1 MLGGQRII
9 VAVGV
14 RKILRKV
21 PGSTA
26 ITKLVLNTQRF
37 VESFVVFAV
46 PLRLSHRRVG
56 QVEVVLEATGEVLV
70 LVPEGIH
77 EILERLLFLDAGKST
92 GGAVLGVGGGGL
104 VFAAAA
110 AAAPVL
116 ALHEKVVEVWL
127 VLGE

>member
-1 MLGGQRII
+1 M
-9 VAVGV
+9 AVGV

-56 QVEVVLEATGEVLV
+56 QVEVVLEATGEVLLV
-70 LVPEGIH
+70 LVPEGVH

-92 GGAVLGVGGGGL
+92 GGAVLRVEGGGL
-104 VFAAAA
+104 VFSVA

-116 ALHEKVVEVWL
+116 ALQEKVVEVWL

>member
-1 MLGGQRII
+1 MT
-9 VAVGV
+9 VGV

-37 VESFVVFAV
+37 VESLVVFAV
-46 PLRLSHRRVG
+46 PLWLSHRRVG
-56 QVEVVLEATGEVLV
+56 QVEVVLEATGEVLLV
-70 LVPEGIH
+70 LVPEGVH
-77 EILERLLFLDAGKST
+77 EILERLLFLNAGKST
-92 GGAVLGVGGGGL
+92 GGVVLGVGGGGL
-104 VFAAAA
+104 VFAA

>member
-1 MLGGQRII
+1 MT
-9 VAVGV
+9 VGV

-21 PGSTA
+21 PRSTA
-26 ITKLVLNTQRF
+26 ITEVVLNTQRF

-46 PLRLSHRRVG
+46 PLWLSHRRVG
-56 QVEVVLEATGEVLV
+56 QVEVVLEATGEVLLV

-92 GGAVLGVGGGGL
+92 GVIVLGVGGGGL
-104 VFAAAA
+104 VF